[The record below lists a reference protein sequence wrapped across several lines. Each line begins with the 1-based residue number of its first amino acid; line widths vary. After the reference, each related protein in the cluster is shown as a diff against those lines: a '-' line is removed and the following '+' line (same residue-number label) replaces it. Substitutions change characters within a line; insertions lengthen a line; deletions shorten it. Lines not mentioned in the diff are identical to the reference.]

1 MAGLVALVRERV
13 EWALSV
19 KGLEYPW
26 WVAVLSSTTQVGC
39 LLVALW
45 QRDAFWPPQPVLLT
59 LLVVPT
65 CMVCG
70 YHTATPRLARRHRFL
85 IRYLWLIDGVPLVAA
100 VLWLVLEPAT
110 RAPALDF
117 APAALAVLTLEIVAR
132 EGPRMGLAFG
142 AASVVVAVIGA
153 VLGDLPG
160 IAVNLVELVLGF
172 LLGLILDVQMR
183 ALRAERKARASEHER
198 ATQAER
204 NRIAREIH
212 DLVGHS
218 LSVTLLHVTGA
229 RRSLAEDDDRAE
241 ALAALEDAESVSRR
255 AMTEIRRSIGTL
267 SNGSETAPLPTA
279 TDVPRLVDDV
289 RRAGQPVELDMEQQV
304 PEVDHA
310 LGLGIYR
317 IVQESL
323 SNVIK
328 HAPGQT
334 AHVSVRVRASRVQ
347 VDVRNPLPAPPT
359 PATGEGTGI
368 AGMAARADQLGGS
381 LSAGSAGAE
390 WRVRAELPLDAGPR
404 TAPGATVTAEDGCI
418 VTRIADTLT
427 DPIPEV
433 TPSPPR
439 P

>member
-1 MAGLVALVRERV
+1 MAGLLARVRTRV

-26 WVAVLSSTTQVGC
+26 WVAMLSSASQVGC
-39 LLVALW
+39 VLVALW

-70 YHTATPRLARRHRFL
+70 YHTAVPPLAQRHPFL
-85 IRYLWLIDGVPLVAA
+85 FRHLWLVDGVPLVLA

-110 RAPALDF
+110 KAPALDF

-132 EGPRMGLAFG
+132 EGPRTGLGFG
-142 AASVVVAVIGA
+142 VASIAVTVVGG

-160 IAVNLVELVLGF
+160 IAVNLIEIFFGF
-172 LLGLILDVQMR
+172 LVGLILDVQMR
-183 ALRAERKARASEHER
+183 ALRAERKARISEHER

-229 RRSLAEDDDRAE
+229 RRCLAEDDDRAE
-241 ALAALEDAESVSRR
+241 ALAALEDAETVSRR

-267 SNGSETAPLPTA
+267 SSGSDTAPLPTA
-279 TDVPRLVDDV
+279 SDVPRLVEDV
-289 RRAGQPVELDMEQQV
+289 RRAGQPVELDVECDV
-304 PEVDHA
+304 ADLDHA

-334 AHVSVRVRASRVQ
+334 AHVRVRVRPDGAQ
-347 VDVRNPLPAPPT
+347 VDVRNALPATPT
-359 PATGEGTGI
+359 TTTGEGTGI

-381 LSAGSAGAE
+381 LSAGRAGHE
-390 WRVRAELPLDAGPR
+390 WQVRADLPL
-404 TAPGATVTAEDGCI
+404 
-418 VTRIADTLT
+418 
-427 DPIPEV
+427 EV
-433 TPSPPR
+433 TPDRTGPLPASIPVPPTLTEESPSTAL
-439 P
+439 